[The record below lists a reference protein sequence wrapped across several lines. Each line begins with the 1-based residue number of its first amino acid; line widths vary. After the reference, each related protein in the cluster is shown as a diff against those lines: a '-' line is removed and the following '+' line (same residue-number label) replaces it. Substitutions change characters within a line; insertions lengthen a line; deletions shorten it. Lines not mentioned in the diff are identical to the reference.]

1 MFCCQVPLLRTPDID
16 YLENILLMI
25 AENNEKVIT
34 PTITTIGII
43 NIVPNVLSTQKS
55 LIVKSKGTGH

>member
-1 MFCCQVPLLRTPDID
+1 MRAPDID

-25 AENNEKVIT
+25 AENNEKAIT
-34 PTITTIGII
+34 PTIMTIGII
-43 NIVPNVLSTQKS
+43 NIVPKVLSTQKS

>member
-25 AENNEKVIT
+25 AENNEKAIT
-34 PTITTIGII
+34 PTIITIGII